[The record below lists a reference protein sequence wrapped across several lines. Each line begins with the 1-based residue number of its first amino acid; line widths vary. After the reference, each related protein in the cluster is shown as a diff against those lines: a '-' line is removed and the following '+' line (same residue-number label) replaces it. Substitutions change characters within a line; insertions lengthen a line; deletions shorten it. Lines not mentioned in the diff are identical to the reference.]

1 MRLSVKSLILLALM
15 LLSAG
20 LATALRPTNKLADQ
34 RPAINF
40 ETMIPKSFG
49 EWQELQQATA
59 QIIDPKQREF
69 IEKIYKQT
77 LTRTY
82 VNASG
87 ARIMLSLAYVENQS
101 DSFGVHL
108 PEVCYPAQG
117 FQISDRFSTQVKTA
131 DRSIPV
137 GRMVAKLGARVEPI
151 SYWVT
156 VGDSLVASSTDR
168 KVEQMRNAIRGNI
181 PDGMLVRVSSISA
194 DTANAYTLHGRFI
207 NDFEAAL
214 PKNLRALLYG
224 QGGPR

>member
-1 MRLSVKSLILLALM
+1 MKLSAKSIVLLALM

-20 LATALRPTNKLADQ
+20 LAAALRPTNKLADQ
-34 RPAINF
+34 RPVINF

-59 QIIDPKQREF
+59 QIIDPQQRQF

-82 VNASG
+82 VDASG

-117 FQISDRFSTQVKTA
+117 FQISNRFSTQIKTA

-137 GRMVAKLGARVEPI
+137 GRMVATLGPRVEPI

-156 VGDSLVASSTDR
+156 VGDHLVANSTDR
-168 KVEQMRNAIRGNI
+168 KVEQMRNAIHGNI
-181 PDGMLVRVSSISA
+181 PDGMLVRVSSISG
-194 DTANAYTLHGRFI
+194 DTVSAYAMHARFI

-214 PKNLRALLYG
+214 PKNLQALLYG